1 MHMCIIDTFYCDKR
15 TALISLFN
23 PLTAKFL
30 RWFTISTLPDSVGY
44 LCPRISPAA
53 TKPTTI
59 LGHGQFNL
67 VNHLWLCKTTPT
79 QGHRPLI
86 LAEPPNLMGFTRFAI
101 TACSH
106 KLHSWG
112 AAVCGYWPS
121 PKVTNWCSLHPCRS
135 HTSTTMK
142 VRSYAPSN
150 PATRRDTPHVHV
162 LAQEARRKTMDFFPQ
177 NLLYLSGDFHTL
189 DRFLRELSFFKW
201 VESFMIHKCIIST

>member
-1 MHMCIIDTFYCDKR
+1 MPKDFTCCHKTYNHSR
-15 TALISLFN
+15 SWSVQPGEP
-23 PLTAKFL
+23 PL
-30 RWFTISTLPDSVGY
+30 VM
-44 LCPRISPAA
+44 
-53 TKPTTI
+53 
-59 LGHGQFNL
+59 Q
-67 VNHLWLCKTTPT
+67 NHAHS
-79 QGHRPLI
+79 GARPLI

-121 PKVTNWCSLHPCRS
+121 PKVTNWCSLHPCSS

-189 DRFLRELSFFKW
+189 DRFLRELSFFK
-201 VESFMIHKCIIST
+201 

>member
-59 LGHGQFNL
+59 LGHGQFHP
-67 VNHLWLCKTTPT
+67 VNHLWLCKATPT

-142 VRSYAPSN
+142 VRSYAASN
-150 PATRRDTPHVHV
+150 PATRRDTHSC
-162 LAQEARRKTMDFFPQ
+162 MF
-177 NLLYLSGDFHTL
+177 
-189 DRFLRELSFFKW
+189 
-201 VESFMIHKCIIST
+201 